1 MKKKLLKQPLFYT
14 NIVLLLLF
22 LFFILGMSGKI
33 SFANS
38 IIQQLVGG
46 GTQNSVAAFNSSNSL
61 TNSQIY
67 DNGTNVGI
75 GTTNP
80 SSKLDVNGY
89 GQFISPD
96 NGSTGG
102 VRIVAPSNNSQGFI
116 QFTNNA
122 RSSEWADISADQ
134 GGNLFLRPAGNGN
147 LWANNSITAS
157 GNVYGNDIC
166 TFGGKCLS
174 QAGGGLSQVTTYNFT
189 ANGSY
194 LGIHKFCFLSKIQYG
209 WYSNIGNSWIAVN
222 GTFNGPWYLSVTG
235 AHPLSSPPD
244 QASEICV
251 D

>member
-174 QAGGGLSQVTTYNFT
+174 QGSNLGQNNCYWTGGVGGRGGDYSGLGNTQYCSPGYYVAGIGAYD
-189 ANGSY
+189 NGEDGSMVAPGV
-194 LGIHKFCFLSKIQYG
+194 LCC
-209 WYSNIGNSWIAVN
+209 
-222 GTFNGPWYLSVTG
+222 
-235 AHPLSSPPD
+235 HP
-244 QASEICV
+244 
-251 D
+251 